1 MGKLTDAGVRS
12 ASTPGLHADG
22 DGLYLAVAATKTAGV
37 FSRSWVVRFTAPDG
51 RRRSMG
57 LGSYPEVGLAA
68 ARRLAAVRREAARS
82 GVDPLEAKREAR
94 RAAALEAARAQT
106 FRQCAEA
113 YIAAHAKTWRNAK
126 HAGQWRSTLSTYV
139 YPVFGD
145 LPVGAIDAALVSKV
159 LDPIWAAKNE
169 TASRVRG
176 RIEVVLDWAKVRGY
190 REGENPARWK
200 GHLQFALPPRRKIA
214 KVKHHA
220 ALPFGEIGPFLRQL
234 GAMPGV
240 AARALEF
247 AILTAARTGEVLGAR
262 WDEIDLAE
270 RTWTVPAER
279 MKAGREHRVPLN
291 AAAFAIVAARY
302 EGCCG
307 AFVFGADG
315 SDAMLSNMALLM
327 CLRRMKRADLT
338 VHGFRSTFRD
348 WAAERTNFPREV
360 AEAALAHAVGD
371 KVEAAYRRS
380 DLFDKRRKLMEA
392 WGGYCEAQ
400 TAGGGGDVVRFAK
413 RIKA

>member
-1 MGKLTDAGVRS
+1 
-12 ASTPGLHADG
+12 
-22 DGLYLAVAATKTAGV
+22 
-37 FSRSWVVRFTAPDG
+37 
-51 RRRSMG
+51 
-57 LGSYPEVGLAA
+57 
-68 ARRLAAVRREAARS
+68 